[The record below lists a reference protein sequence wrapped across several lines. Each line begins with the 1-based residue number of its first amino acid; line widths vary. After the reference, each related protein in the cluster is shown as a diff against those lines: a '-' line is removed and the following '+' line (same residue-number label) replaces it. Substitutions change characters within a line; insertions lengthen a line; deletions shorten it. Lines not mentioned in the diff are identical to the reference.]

1 MEKQV
6 KTASNFSHEEL
17 EAARKELMTPE
28 GFIEDPRYKRSNQEA
43 KWGVLL
49 GALNLILWF
58 GFGYGFSRGP
68 VEEYT
73 YVLGLPLWFFLSCIV
88 TPIIV
93 IIIVFIMTNRMTDMP
108 LEKMTEEEAIEYEAE
123 LRRMGK

>member
-1 MEKQV
+1 MEKHE
-6 KTASNFSHEEL
+6 KTASNYTREEL
-17 EAARKELMTPE
+17 EAARKELTRAE
-28 GFIEDPRYKRSNQEA
+28 GYIEDPRYKRSNQEA
-43 KWGVLL
+43 KWGILL
-49 GALNLILWF
+49 GLFNLVLWF
-58 GFGYGFSRGP
+58 VFGYGFSRGP